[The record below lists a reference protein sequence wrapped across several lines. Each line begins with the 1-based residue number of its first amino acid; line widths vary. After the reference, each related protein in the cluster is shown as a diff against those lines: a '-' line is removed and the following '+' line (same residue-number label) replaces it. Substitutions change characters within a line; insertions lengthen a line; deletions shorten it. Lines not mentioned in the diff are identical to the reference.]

1 MNELPR
7 RKLLEIVA
15 KHGRSIIE
23 NPRRLEGLLRDYC
36 GEHRRE
42 ISVLVTAVEEHA
54 VSDMLAAS
62 AGSLPRKVLLAR
74 LAQRLCDNLALS
86 EAAALWSIQSWAL
99 ALGIISEAEIPAG
112 ASSLK
117 TEETN
122 APARTASPALSSSPK
137 AAAAITSSASRPAIS
152 SFIVAAN
159 GGGNFRSINEALRKA
174 PPNSRLLVREGL
186 YVESLI
192 LDKNIEIIG
201 DGAVERII
209 IRSPNSSC
217 LLMQTK
223 KAMVRGLTVQ
233 GRGRQNGHAF
243 FAVAI
248 PDGELI
254 LENCHIISD
263 SLSGVAVFGAGANPL
278 IKNCWIHDCA
288 DSGFYIFDNAS
299 PRIENCD
306 VYQNANV
313 NVAITQGANPA
324 IKSCRIFDGGNG
336 GVVVWG
342 NGAAGTIENCRI
354 YGHRLANVGVR
365 EYANPTF
372 RHCEIYGGRDTGIF
386 VHQNGY
392 GIFEECDIHR
402 NAGAE
407 VGISQNANSV
417 FRRCAVHDGENSGVI
432 LQNRGRALIENC
444 DIYDNRDSGV
454 AIHSESAATIKQCNI
469 HGNRKVAVKIKENS
483 KARVENCDLRGN
495 FLAAW
500 ETEYGITLEE
510 NSNREY

>member
-15 KHGRSIIE
+15 RHGRSIIE

-36 GEHRRE
+36 GAYRRE
-42 ISVLVTAVEEHA
+42 ISVLVMAVEEHA
-54 VSDMLAAS
+54 VLDMLAAS
-62 AGSLPRKVLLAR
+62 ASLPRKVLLAR

-86 EAAALWSIQSWAL
+86 AEAALWSIESWAL
-99 ALGIISEAEIPAG
+99 ALGIIPEAEISPG
-112 ASSLK
+112 KSNPETKITVSPQTGNSGSSII
-117 TEETN
+117 
-122 APARTASPALSSSPK
+122 PK
-137 AAAAITSSASRPAIS
+137 AAATITSSPPKPTINE
-152 SFIVAAN
+152 FIVAAN

-174 PPNSRLLVREGL
+174 APNSRLLVREGL
-186 YVESLI
+186 YPESLI

-201 DGAVERII
+201 DGAIENII
-209 IRSPNSSC
+209 IRSTDSSC
-217 LLMQTK
+217 LLMQAK
-223 KAMVRGLTVQ
+223 KALVRGLTLQ
-233 GRGRQNGHAF
+233 GLGAKNGRAF
-243 FAVAI
+243 FAVSI
-248 PDGELI
+248 PGGELV
-254 LENCHIISD
+254 LENCRITSD

-306 VYQNANV
+306 VYRNRNV
-313 NVAITQGANPA
+313 SIAITLGANPVL
-324 IKSCRIFDGGNG
+324 KSCRIFEGANG
-336 GVVVWG
+336 GIVIWG
-342 NGAAGTIENCRI
+342 NGAAGTIEDCHI

-365 EYANPTF
+365 EYGNPAF
-372 RHCEIYGGRDTGIF
+372 RRCQIYGGQDTGIF

-392 GIFEECDIHR
+392 GSFEECDIYR
-402 NAGAE
+402 NAEAQIG
-407 VGISQNANSV
+407 VSQNANSI
-417 FRRCAVHDGENSGVI
+417 FRRCTVHDGENSGFI
-432 LQNRGRALIENC
+432 LQNQGRALIENC
-444 DIYDNRDSGV
+444 DIYDNREAGV
-454 AIHSESAATIKQCNI
+454 AIHTESAATINQCSI

-510 NSNREY
+510 NNNREY